1 MSRCCKRSR
10 RPQFPMGLI
19 FGLALICLGIAF
31 LLNNLHIIYIED
43 ALMFSPLV
51 LIAWGLAR
59 LWNKGILNVWGHILV
74 VTGVLLQIVF
84 LDDCSGRFHEIYWPT
99 IIIWI
104 GLIIMI
110 KAFVPKRVKHGLQI
124 TPREESEWPGW
135 EAKQSL
141 CAPEA
146 EGSQTGEVAENELS
160 DMIEC
165 PIDNM
170 EPQNGESENE

>member
-1 MSRCCKRSR
+1 MCGAKLFAHFNLGGFVSRCCKRSR

-84 LDDCSGRFHEIYWPT
+84 LQT
-99 IIIWI
+99 
-104 GLIIMI
+104 
-110 KAFVPKRVKHGLQI
+110 VPL
-124 TPREESEWPGW
+124 SEG
-135 EAKQSL
+135 QFRS
-141 CAPEA
+141 
-146 EGSQTGEVAENELS
+146 NR
-160 DMIEC
+160 
-165 PIDNM
+165 
-170 EPQNGESENE
+170 